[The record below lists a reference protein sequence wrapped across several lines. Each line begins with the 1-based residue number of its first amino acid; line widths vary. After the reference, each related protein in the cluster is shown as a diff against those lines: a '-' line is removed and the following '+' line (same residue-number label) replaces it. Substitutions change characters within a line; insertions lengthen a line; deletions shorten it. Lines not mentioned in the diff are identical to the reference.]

1 MKEEY
6 AEIAKFLFEPA
17 LYTIPSVAKIVKE
30 KFAEFAEQK
39 EKGVTYSKEQLLEE
53 GMKSFGELVEY
64 FVDQAGKKGLLG
76 KFLAKKASTY
86 FTKSLADII
95 FGSEMK

>member
-6 AEIAKFLFEPA
+6 AEMVELLEPV
-17 LYTIPSVAKIVKE
+17 LYSLPTVAEIIKK
-30 KFAEFAEQK
+30 KSAEFGSQK
-39 EKGVTYSKEQLLEE
+39 EKGVMYSREQLLEE
-53 GMKSFGELVEY
+53 GMKSLGELVEY

-86 FTKSLADII
+86 FTKSLADMI